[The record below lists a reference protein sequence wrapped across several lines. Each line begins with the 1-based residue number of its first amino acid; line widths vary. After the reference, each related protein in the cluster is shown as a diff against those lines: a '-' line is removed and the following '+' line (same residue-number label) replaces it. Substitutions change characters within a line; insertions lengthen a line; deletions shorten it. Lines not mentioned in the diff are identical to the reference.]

1 MITLSPS
8 RWRRILPDAN
18 GWRALPLLVVV
29 LVVFDYSLGGLLTQ
43 SVKGSDGLTLQHF
56 KEALT
61 TNAYLHVFVD
71 TLRVSFLAT
80 ALCVLLG
87 YPLAYWMRGLDK
99 HFREIVLALVLMTFW
114 VSILVRTYAW
124 IVVLGNAGLVNRLLL
139 GAGLIHEPLTLLYS
153 EFGVIIGMANVLLPF
168 LVLPL
173 LTAMLRIDER
183 LLHAA
188 ASLGASRFAIFW
200 RIFFPL
206 SLPALGSCVLLL
218 FMLSLGAYFI
228 PAVLG
233 GGKVPLVGNLLDTLI
248 NGTSEW
254 ALAAAISTVLLGFS
268 LGVFWVYLRLNRM
281 TETKS

>member
-1 MITLSPS
+1 MTTLSPS

-18 GWRALPLLVVV
+18 GWRALPLLAVV
-29 LVVFDYSLGGLLTQ
+29 LIVFDYSLGGLLTQ

-56 KEALT
+56 EEAWT

-71 TLRVSFLAT
+71 TLRVSLLST

-99 HFREIVLALVLMTFW
+99 RFRAMVLALVLMTFW

-139 GAGLIHEPLTLLYS
+139 GTGLIHEPLTLLYS
-153 EFGVIIGMANVLLPF
+153 EFGVTIGMANVLLPF

-173 LTAMLRIDER
+173 LTAMLRIDDR

-200 RIFFPL
+200 RVFFPL

-248 NGTSEW
+248 NETSEW
-254 ALAAAISTVLLGFS
+254 ALAAAISTMLLGFS

-281 TETKS
+281 TETKL